1 MSTAWREFT
10 RSFHLEMT
18 DAYHIEVRI
27 TEKLVTKTAMEAKAA
42 MSRMMSVICLSIL
55 FMF

>member
-1 MSTAWREFT
+1 MPIPKESAIPD
-10 RSFHLEMT
+10 HM
-18 DAYHIEVRI
+18 EVRM
-27 TEKLVTKTAMEAKAA
+27 TEKLATKTAMEANAA